1 MARKR
6 GYQRHPRF
14 TKRLEVTFSSGG
26 LSYKGILSNLS
37 ANGLFIRTNRGFA
50 PGTVLDIQM
59 VMPGDNV
66 SSLTGVVRRTVK
78 APVTTAK
85 NGMGVELITRDETYI
100 NFVTTTL
107 QEQGIDTKEL
117 PTPESV
123 PDFQIIA
130 CTGCGIKNKV
140 SREKLSREPKCGRCG
155 TVLIIDMP

>member
-1 MARKR
+1 
-6 GYQRHPRF
+6 
-14 TKRLEVTFSSGG
+14 
-26 LSYKGILSNLS
+26 
-37 ANGLFIRTNRGFA
+37 
-50 PGTVLDIQM
+50 M

-66 SSLTGVVRRTVK
+66 SSLKGVVRRTVK

-117 PTPESV
+117 LTPESV

-130 CTGCGIKNKV
+130 CTECGIKNKV